1 MAVETGVGASLGAT
15 VVLGNVVAVGLV
27 GLMAVVMGMYGGG
40 SLGFEPRA
48 AH

>member
-15 VVLGNVVAVGLV
+15 LVLGDVVIVGLV
-27 GLMAVVMGMYGGG
+27 GLMVVVIGMYGGG